1 MISSEKS
8 SVKICRYSFGK
19 ITAGIMSADCNFYI
33 LRILDVS
40 VQDDDVVL
48 WAEAD
53 ADSMAPDGTKMY
65 LNCILTGFTPPSTDD
80 SEYIKTVF
88 DSYGLAYHI
97 YAIKRPND
105 ENDIYL

>member
-48 WAEAD
+48 D
-53 ADSMAPDGTKMY
+53 RKS
-65 LNCILTGFTPPSTDD
+65 
-80 SEYIKTVF
+80 VV
-88 DSYGLAYHI
+88 
-97 YAIKRPND
+97 
-105 ENDIYL
+105 